1 MPGAR
6 RKVAKGRVYWCPDRH
21 SPSVWSGTPEEEIAQ
36 AAEIARLI
44 AAAQDRRPAMGTV
57 GRAAVEFLRSTDWL
71 DYSHGTR
78 RNWLPHI
85 EWVRDELGWMNPT
98 EYAEAGMRIYEH
110 HAEIAQRAPRT
121 ADMML
126 QAVSRF
132 STWASSPPMTWLPAN
147 VNPTKGIRR
156 AFRPATQLAPSL
168 DEVMAAEK
176 KLREK
181 APHVAD
187 ALLFAL
193 NTGLRRSDLCAITWK
208 AVQSSQGRIIWKPR
222 KSLWIERRGKA
233 ARIVNIPI
241 GPDLA
246 QLLARLPREDGPIL
260 RNVWGD
266 PWTPD
271 GLSSSLWK
279 ALDVDWSLHDL
290 RRACAT
296 HLAAQGWNSRQMA
309 RVLGWSEA
317 DAEAMSA
324 TYVDE
329 TRTTG
334 GQQGRKPAKAKT
346 KKAKP
351 GNGLRV

>member
-6 RKVAKGRVYWCPDRH
+6 RKVAKGRVYWCPDRW
-21 SPSVWSGTPEEEIAQ
+21 SPSIWSGTPEEEAAQ
-36 AAEIARLI
+36 LHEIARLL
-44 AAAQDRRPAMGTV
+44 AGARDHRPAQGTV
-57 GRAAVEFLRSTDWL
+57 ARAVTEFLRSTDWAK
-71 DYSHGTR
+71 YSDGTQ
-78 RNWLPHI
+78 RNWLPHL
-85 EWVRDELGWMNPT
+85 EWLRDNLGWMT
-98 EYAEAGMRIYEH
+98 AREYAEAGMQIYDQ
-110 HAEIAQRAPRT
+110 HAELAKRAPRT

-132 STWASSPPMTWLPAN
+132 STWASSPPMTFLPSN
-147 VNPTKGIRR
+147 TNPTKGIRK
-156 AFRPATQLAPSL
+156 AFRPAPQRAPSL
-168 DEVMAAEK
+168 EDVRTAEA
-176 KLREK
+176 KLRPTH
-181 APHVAD
+181 PHLAD
-187 ALLFAL
+187 ALVLAL
-193 NTGLRRSDLCAITWK
+193 NTGLRRGDLCTLDWQ
-208 AVQSSQGRIIWKPR
+208 AVESREGRIVWRPS
-222 KSLWIERRGKA
+222 KSKWRG
-233 ARIVNIPI
+233 RTVVIPI

-246 QLLARLPREDGPIL
+246 ALLARLPREDGPIL
-260 RNVWGD
+260 RNLWGD

-329 TRTTG
+329 TRTTR
-334 GQQGRKPAKAKT
+334 GQQGRKPPKGKG
-346 KKAKP
+346 KKPKP
-351 GNGLRV
+351 TNGLRV